1 MESIFEMHA
10 DICKVFSNASRLE
23 ILDAL
28 RQTEM
33 TAGELIVKLGLSK
46 ANMSQHMTVLKS
58 KGVVLTRKKGI
69 NVYYRI
75 SDPRI
80 TQACEL
86 MREVLLDHLKEAAR
100 AAASFR
106 RPKEGKG

>member
-28 RQTEM
+28 RQREM
-33 TAGELIVKLGLSK
+33 TASELIVKLGLSK
-46 ANMSQHMTVLKS
+46 ANISQHMTVLKS

-86 MREVLLDHLKEAAR
+86 MRGVLLDHLKEAAR
-100 AAASFR
+100 VAASFR
-106 RPKEGKG
+106 RPKDGKG